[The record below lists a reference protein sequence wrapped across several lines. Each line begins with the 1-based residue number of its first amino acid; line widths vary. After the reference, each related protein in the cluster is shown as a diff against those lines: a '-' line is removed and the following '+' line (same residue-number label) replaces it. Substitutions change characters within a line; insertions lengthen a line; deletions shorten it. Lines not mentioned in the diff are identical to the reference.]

1 MTFYDIPIT
10 KGRLIIEESEFKQLP
25 KEIYDKARERGR
37 KYDRQQ
43 NRDRLALF
51 EGMKHD
57 RLIHE
62 KQTTR

>member
-10 KGRLIIEESEFKQLP
+10 KGRLIIREDEFKQLP
-25 KEIYDKARERGR
+25 EEIYLKCRERGR

-43 NRDRLALF
+43 NKDRLQLF

-57 RLIHE
+57 RLMRE
-62 KQTTR
+62 YSS